1 MSTAGKPSGR
11 RSKPSAKEDTRFPA
25 FEVPEGTPMISASQ
39 VQRALDEDG
48 IGDIENIAR
57 GVTRHDMDSIR
68 KSIARGIVKE
78 RDL

>member
-1 MSTAGKPSGR
+1 
-11 RSKPSAKEDTRFPA
+11 
-25 FEVPEGTPMISASQ
+25 MISASQ